1 MFLIYNVVLWIVMPF
16 YLFRLLKSNKDAPA
30 IGERWKEY
38 FGYTPALT
46 RDESPLWV
54 HAVSVG
60 EVIAVA
66 PLIKALHQ
74 STTKPILVTTTT
86 TTGAEQ
92 VNKLLANEVEH
103 RFMPLDSPWAIKR
116 FLNTVKPEK
125 LLIMETELWPNT
137 LRLVHKAN
145 VPISVVNARLSQRSY
160 SRYLKVS
167 SLFTLISKYLT
178 HVICQNESDAKR
190 FSQLGVDDKKIHIS
204 GSIKFDI
211 PIDSSRKK
219 SGDELRNTLGR
230 DRQVW
235 VAASTHAGE
244 EQQILDA
251 HSKILVNHPN
261 SLLLLVPRHPQRFSD
276 VERLC
281 RASGF
286 ETSRRS
292 LNEQVSE
299 KTTVYLCDT
308 MGELLTL
315 ISAADLCFMGGSLV
329 GDKVGGHNVLEP
341 VSLDVATIIGPSYFN
356 FKDIVESLDARQGI
370 LLCQESESLSNT
382 VSLLFEQDKQ
392 RLELARNA
400 SLVLSEGRGA
410 INKTLD
416 IVTAESAASNN
427 GI

>member
-1 MFLIYNVVLWIVMPF
+1 MPF
-16 YLFRLLKSNKDAPA
+16 YLFGLLKSNKDAPA

-38 FGYTPALT
+38 FGYTPALAK
-46 RDESPLWV
+46 DESPLWV

-66 PLIKALHQ
+66 PLIKALYQ

-116 FLNTVKPEK
+116 FLNAIKPEK

-137 LRLVHKAN
+137 LRLVHKSN
-145 VPISVVNARLSQRSY
+145 IPISVVNARLSHRSFK
-160 SRYLKVS
+160 RYLKVR

-190 FSQLGVDDKKIHIS
+190 FSQLGVDDKKIYIS

-211 PIDSSRKK
+211 HIDNSLKIL
-219 SGDELRNTLGR
+219 GNELRSTLGGGR
-230 DRQVW
+230 EVW
-235 VAASTHAGE
+235 VAASTHSGE
-244 EQQILDA
+244 EEQILEA
-251 HSKILVNHPN
+251 HSKILMTHPD
-261 SLLLLVPRHPQRFSD
+261 SLLLLVPRHPQRFSEVD
-276 VERLC
+276 RLC

-315 ISAADLCFMGGSLV
+315 ISAADLCFIGGSLV
-329 GDKVGGHNVLEP
+329 GKKVGGHNVLEP

-356 FKDIVESLDARQGI
+356 FKDIVESLEARQGI
-370 LLCQESESLSNT
+370 LLCQGSESLSKA
-382 VSLLFEQDKQ
+382 VSLLFDQDAQ
-392 RLELARNA
+392 RRKLAQNA

-410 INKTLD
+410 INRTLD
-416 IVTAESAASNN
+416 IVTAKSAASND